1 MTHKRRHRAIKWAR
15 EGKKQKI
22 GSEIFPF
29 YPYPMKEVKINMTT
43 LEIHFN
49 HEDCDV
55 IENVT
60 AYWQNREY
68 WHVRTL
74 FGNCPEERM
83 YAKKNV
89 IAVFEVINDE
99 QRRII

>member
-1 MTHKRRHRAIKWAR
+1 
-15 EGKKQKI
+15 
-22 GSEIFPF
+22 
-29 YPYPMKEVKINMTT
+29 MTT
-43 LEIHFN
+43 LAIHFSDRP
-49 HEDCDV
+49 HQIID
-55 IENVT
+55 NVT
-60 AYWQNREY
+60 AYWQSKNY

-74 FGNCPEERM
+74 FENCPEERM